1 MSATNQN
8 QETDMDKPYK
18 WILPVEVDTI
28 NDDYYITLP
37 EDLLGRLNW
46 KEGDMLKWVDR
57 GDGMFEIR
65 KS

>member
-1 MSATNQN
+1 
-8 QETDMDKPYK
+8 MDKPYK

-37 EDLLGRLNW
+37 EDLLERLNW
-46 KEGDMLKWVDR
+46 KEGDMLKWIDR

>member
-1 MSATNQN
+1 
-8 QETDMDKPYK
+8 MDKVNK

-28 NDDYYITLP
+28 SNDYYVTLP
-37 EDLLGRLNW
+37 EDLLERLNW